1 MSDEAHFSAKQPGP
15 RTAARVSVKNGDSR
29 RSGSDPFTPGARSQ
43 EAVRLTTISKRA
55 DFLAAN
61 AARRFATPGFVLLMR
76 HRGDASPAARLG
88 ITVTK
93 KIGGAVVRNRMK
105 RRFRE
110 LAQSVIAPIAE
121 PGFDHILIGRAGG
134 VERDFARLRAELSDA
149 MRKAK
154 DQKPQKKQPS

>member
-29 RSGSDPFTPGARSQ
+29 RSGSDSVTPGTRSQ
-43 EAVRLTTISKRA
+43 KTVRLTTIHKRA

-61 AARRFATPGFVLLMR
+61 AARRFATPGFVLLVR
-76 HRGDASPAARLG
+76 PRGDASPAARLG

-105 RRFRE
+105 RRFRA
-110 LAQSVIAPIAE
+110 LAQSVIAPLAR
-121 PGFDHILIGRAGG
+121 PGDDHILIGRAGG
-134 VERDFARLRAELSDA
+134 VERDYDRLHAELSA
-149 MRKAK
+149 AI
-154 DQKPQKKQPS
+154 QKILAPKPSDKPKK